1 MQTKT
6 LIFDY
11 DGTIH
16 DSLAIYKPAFLKA
29 YDYLVDQGL
38 RPKRA
43 FKDSEISRYL
53 GMSPKE
59 MWDDFGKDLDHKI
72 KNKASTIITQ
82 EMAYRIENHQ
92 AKLYPNAM
100 KVLKTLKDKGY
111 NLVFLSNCKTN
122 YMKHH
127 NQTFKL
133 FEVFDDMIAAEMFD
147 FLPKHAILK
156 KMIHRYK
163 NPIAVIGDRIHDVKA
178 AKENDLLMVGC
189 LYGFSKDNELDG
201 SDYYINDIKELLEIF

>member
-100 KVLKTLKDKGY
+100 KVLKALKDKGY

-147 FLPKHAILK
+147 FLPKHVILK